1 MKKLFV
7 LFVALV
13 MILAALPAFAQDK
26 ADWAFYGSVRM
37 WTAWESVDSDTPPQL
52 ASTGATGSFFAVGTT
67 RARAFTYGGTS
78 YGDDELAWMLQTNSR
93 IGANVKWGN
102 IGGRFELGLGN
113 TEGTQSVSLR
123 LLYGTWNFGPGT
135 FEIGQDY
142 GSYFYL
148 VSNLCGPGGAEC
160 NGIGFGSIY
169 PGRVPQLALIM
180 GGFRVSLELPTIVS
194 SFQGTTTRP
203 ITSTT
208 LLLTN
213 NQTTTTVPGGTVNA
227 AGFQEYDKVIP
238 RIAANYTFNLGP
250 GQFFIGGQYNTYDE
264 IYGVNGVIQE
274 NTIDAWT
281 LGAGT
286 KLAFGPFYANAT
298 FQYGVNPNN
307 AGTGPTTVY
316 PSVQLY
322 DPQLNK
328 SEDSTYMAA
337 QLILGFKLTDAITFE
352 GGVIWQNGEVQSP
365 SSQLSF
371 EQNTYTYYLQMTWM
385 PVKNFYIIPEIGAI
399 DFDKLSISDTP
410 DLPYGKTT
418 WIGVKWMINF

>member
-1 MKKLFV
+1 M
-7 LFVALV
+7 
-13 MILAALPAFAQDK
+13 
-26 ADWAFYGSVRM
+26 
-37 WTAWESVDSDTPPQL
+37 
-52 ASTGATGSFFAVGTT
+52 
-67 RARAFTYGGTS
+67 
-78 YGDDELAWMLQTNSR
+78 
-93 IGANVKWGN
+93 
-102 IGGRFELGLGN
+102 GN

-180 GGFRVSLELPTIVS
+180 GGFRVSLELPTITS
-194 SFQGTTTRP
+194 SFSPQSTVPFNAITPTT
-203 ITSTT
+203 I
-208 LLLTN
+208 LLTN
-213 NQTTTTVPGGTVNA
+213 NQTTAGT
-227 AGFQEYDKVIP
+227 GFIEYDKVFP

-264 IYGVNGVIQE
+264 EYGVNGALQE
-274 NTIDAWT
+274 NSIDAWT

-286 KLAFGPFYANAT
+286 KLAFGPFYVNGT

-307 AGTGPTTVY
+307 AGTGPTTIY

-322 DPQLNK
+322 DPQLNR

-352 GGVIWQNGEVQSP
+352 GGVVWQNGNVDSP
-365 SSQLSF
+365 NNSQLSF

-385 PVKNFYIIPEIGAI
+385 PTKNFYIIPEIGAI
-399 DFDKLSISDTP
+399 DFDKLKISDSES
-410 DLPYGKTT
+410 LPYGKTS

>member
-67 RARAFTYGGTS
+67 RARAYSYGGQD

-93 IGANVKWGN
+93 VGANVKWGN
-102 IGGRFELGLGN
+102 VGGRFELGMGN
-113 TEGTQSVSLR
+113 TEGAQGVSLR

-135 FEIGQDY
+135 LEVGQDY

-169 PGRVPQLALIM
+169 PGRVPQLALM
-180 GGFRVSLELPTIVS
+180 FGGFRVSLELPTITS
-194 SFQGTTTRP
+194 SFQGTATRP
-203 ITSTT
+203 VTPQT
-208 LLLTN
+208 LLLNN
-213 NQTTTTVPGGTVNA
+213 NQTTAGT
-227 AGFQEYDKVIP
+227 GFLEYDKTIP

-250 GQFFIGGQYNTYDE
+250 GQFFIGGQYNTYKE
-264 IYGVNGVIQE
+264 VYGVNGVTND

-298 FQYGVNPNN
+298 FQYGINPNN
-307 AGTGPTTVY
+307 AGSGPATVY

-322 DPQLNK
+322 DPQLDR

-352 GGVIWQNGEVQSP
+352 GGVIWQNGQVDTP
-365 SSQLSF
+365 TNNQLSF

-385 PVKNFYIIPEIGAI
+385 PTKNVYIIPEIGVI
-399 DFDKLSISDTP
+399 DFDKLKISDSP
-410 DLPYGKTT
+410 DLSYGKTQ
-418 WIGVKWMINF
+418 WIGIKWMINF